1 MVYLE
6 IVANALLLLTYSA
19 ACFTS
24 PYTKGG
30 IIHHELT
37 PDYML
42 TRLRNRSVKN
52 SLERIFNEINIIR
65 NVGSPGHLQVR
76 DFIKNYLNKR
86 GWETDLDT
94 FEENTVDGVKTFHNI
109 IGYRNDP
116 NYKKYLILACHYE
129 SKLLPNFVGSTDS
142 AMPCSIILKIVDLLN
157 YGIKTLKKSDIG
169 LKLIFFDGEEAFKMW
184 THSDSLY
191 GSRHLAKTWSST
203 TSNSSNKTELSKIDL
218 FVLLDLLGAKQPH
231 IPKYPYEDKG
241 SFNMLIEL
249 ERRMRSFNLL
259 KSSGE
264 NNQPYFGHDVRYHIE
279 DDHIPFVEKGVPVLH
294 LIPSPFPKVWHT
306 IADNATIIDWDTS
319 IDLLFLIKLFV
330 RNYLHILL

>member
-1 MVYLE
+1 MSGP
-6 IVANALLLLTYSA
+6 LTGLMDME
-19 ACFTS
+19 S
-24 PYTKGG
+24 PPRGVGKPSFPTNGAHGLQYPKRTNGGG

-76 DFIKNYLNKR
+76 DL

-169 LKLIFFDGEEAFKMW
+169 LKLIFFDGEEAFKIW

-203 TSNSSNKTELSKIDL
+203 TSNSSNETELSKIVSDS
-218 FVLLDLLGAKQPH
+218 D
-231 IPKYPYEDKG
+231 
-241 SFNMLIEL
+241 
-249 ERRMRSFNLL
+249 
-259 KSSGE
+259 
-264 NNQPYFGHDVRYHIE
+264 
-279 DDHIPFVEKGVPVLH
+279 
-294 LIPSPFPKVWHT
+294 
-306 IADNATIIDWDTS
+306 
-319 IDLLFLIKLFV
+319 
-330 RNYLHILL
+330 IL